1 MNRKNNKLQ
10 IDNICRQWIAG
21 KMEAEMRRRKL
32 SEKKASEPKPEQLL
46 SEKLNEIYEFRYNI
60 ITEQVEYR
68 KRINNLEYFDGISK
82 TMEKTFRILDKR
94 IMFTICMEMREMG
107 VKCMDKDVWRYIY
120 SSRIPEY
127 HPVRSYMENL
137 PKWDG
142 VNRVDQLISRV
153 SKNEVSSKAMYR
165 WLLALCAQWM
175 GIDTG
180 YGNSLAPVLI
190 STVQGIGKSTYC
202 KNIVPDSLRWYY
214 TDIFDLGTKGK
225 AEQRLTQNCLINLD
239 EMDRLSAKKMPLLKN
254 LMQVEKVSV
263 CKAYKSY
270 FTSLPRIASFICTS
284 NRTDLLTDPTGSRR
298 FICIRIHDVIDNSPI
313 HHKQLYAELKFYIE
327 NGERFWLTK
336 DEEADLQKSN
346 QAFYRE
352 HAEMQLF
359 RLHFRPVEAQKRTG
373 WYKLTDIMKI
383 LKTADSETMR
393 GISSEAMGKMLVA
406 AGIEKE
412 HRRNG
417 SYYRVERCDGC
428 DSCDEINSFQ

>member
-1 MNRKNNKLQ
+1 M
-10 IDNICRQWIAG
+10 
-21 KMEAEMRRRKL
+21 
-32 SEKKASEPKPEQLL
+32 
-46 SEKLNEIYEFRYNI
+46 
-60 ITEQVEYR
+60 EYR
-68 KRINNLEYFDGISK
+68 KKTSFPKNSEGIYRLVEEHFS
-82 TMEKTFRILDKR
+82 ILDKR
-94 IMFTICMEMREMG
+94 IMFTICMEIREMG
-107 VKCMDKDVWRYIY
+107 IRCMDKDVWRYIY

-127 HPVRSYMENL
+127 HPVRNYMEKL
-137 PKWDG
+137 PEWDG
-142 VNRVDQLISRV
+142 VNRVDALIGRV
-153 SKNEVSSKAMYR
+153 SKNEVTSKAMFR

-190 STVQGIGKSTYC
+190 STVQGVGKSTYC

-225 AEQRLTQNCLINLD
+225 AEQRLSQNCLINLD

-254 LMQVEKVSV
+254 LMQVDKVSV

-298 FICIRIHDVIDNSPI
+298 FICIRIHDVIDNSPLC
-313 HHKQLYAELKFYIE
+313 HKQVYAELKFYIE

-336 DEEADLQKSN
+336 EEEAELQKSN
-346 QAFYRE
+346 LVFYRE
-352 HAEMQLF
+352 PAEMQRF
-359 RLHFRPVEAQKRTG
+359 RRHFRPVETQSRSG
-373 WYKLTDIMKI
+373 WYKFTDIMKT
-383 LKTADSETMR
+383 LRMADSETMR
-393 GISSEAMGKMLVA
+393 GISSETMGKMLVA

-412 HRRNG
+412 HRRDG

-428 DSCDEINSFQ
+428 DSSEG

>member
-1 MNRKNNKLQ
+1 MTRKNSNRTQ
-10 IDNICRQWIAG
+10 IDDICRQWIAG
-21 KMEAEMRRRKL
+21 KMEAEIKKRKL
-32 SEKKASEPKPEQLL
+32 AEKKASEPKPEQLL
-46 SEKLNEIYEFRYNI
+46 CEKLNEMYEFRYNI

-68 KRINNLEYFDGISK
+68 KKTSFPENSEGIYRLVEEPFS
-82 TMEKTFRILDKR
+82 ILDKR
-94 IMFTICMEMREMG
+94 IMFTICMEIREMG
-107 VKCMDKDVWRYIY
+107 IRCMDKDVWRYIY

-127 HPVRSYMENL
+127 HPVRNYMEKL
-137 PKWDG
+137 PEWDG
-142 VNRVDQLISRV
+142 VNRVDALIGRV
-153 SKNEVSSKAMYR
+153 SKNEVTSKAMFR

-190 STVQGIGKSTYC
+190 STVQGVGKSTYC

-225 AEQRLTQNCLINLD
+225 AEQRLSQNCLINLD

-254 LMQVEKVSV
+254 LMQVDKVSV

-298 FICIRIHDVIDNSPI
+298 FICIRIHDVIDNSPLC
-313 HHKQLYAELKFYIE
+313 HKQVYAELKFYIE

-336 DEEADLQKSN
+336 EEEAELQKSN
-346 QAFYRE
+346 LVFYRE

-359 RLHFRPVEAQKRTG
+359 RLHFRPVETQSRSG
-373 WYKLTDIMKI
+373 WYKLTDIMKT
-383 LKTADSETMR
+383 LRMADSETMR
-393 GISSEAMGKMLVA
+393 GISSETMGKMLVA

-412 HRRNG
+412 HRRDG

-428 DSCDEINSFQ
+428 DSSEG

>member
-1 MNRKNNKLQ
+1 MTRKNSNRTQ
-10 IDNICRQWIAG
+10 IDDICRQWIAG
-21 KMEAEMRRRKL
+21 KMEAEIKKRKL
-32 SEKKASEPKPEQLL
+32 AEKKSSEPKPEQLL
-46 SEKLNEIYEFRYNI
+46 CEKLNEMYEFRYNI

-68 KRINNLEYFDGISK
+68 KKTSFPKNSEGIYRLVEEPFS
-82 TMEKTFRILDKR
+82 ILDKR
-94 IMFTICMEMREMG
+94 IMFTIYMEIREMG
-107 VKCMDKDVWRYIY
+107 IRCMDKDVWRYIY

-127 HPVRSYMENL
+127 HPVRNYMEKL
-137 PKWDG
+137 PEWDG
-142 VNRVDQLISRV
+142 VNRVDALIGRV
-153 SKNEVSSKAMYR
+153 SKNEVTSKAMFR

-190 STVQGIGKSTYC
+190 STVQGVGKSTYC

-225 AEQRLTQNCLINLD
+225 AEQRLSQNCLINLD

-254 LMQVEKVSV
+254 LMQVDKVSV

-298 FICIRIHDVIDNSPI
+298 FICIRIHDVIDNSPLC
-313 HHKQLYAELKFYIE
+313 HKQVYAELKFYIE

-336 DEEADLQKSN
+336 EEEAELQKSN
-346 QAFYRE
+346 LVFYRE

-359 RLHFRPVEAQKRTG
+359 RLHFRPVETQSRSG
-373 WYKLTDIMKI
+373 WYKLTDIMKT
-383 LKTADSETMR
+383 LRMADSETMR
-393 GISSEAMGKMLVA
+393 GISSETMGKMLVA

-412 HRRNG
+412 HRRDG

-428 DSCDEINSFQ
+428 DSSEG

>member
-1 MNRKNNKLQ
+1 MTRKNSNRTQ
-10 IDNICRQWIAG
+10 IDDICRQWIAG
-21 KMEAEMRRRKL
+21 KMEAEIKKRKL
-32 SEKKASEPKPEQLL
+32 AEKKSLEPKPEQLL
-46 SEKLNEIYEFRYNI
+46 CEKLNEMYEFRYNI

-68 KRINNLEYFDGISK
+68 KKTSFPENSEGIYRLVEEPFS
-82 TMEKTFRILDKR
+82 ILDKR
-94 IMFTICMEMREMG
+94 IMFTICMEIREMG
-107 VKCMDKDVWRYIY
+107 IRCMDKDVWRYIY

-127 HPVRSYMENL
+127 HPVRNYMEKL
-137 PKWDG
+137 PEWDG
-142 VNRVDQLISRV
+142 VNRVDALIGRV
-153 SKNEVSSKAMYR
+153 SKNEVTSKAMFR
-165 WLLALCAQWM
+165 WLLALCAQWI

-190 STVQGIGKSTYC
+190 STVQGVGKSTYC

-225 AEQRLTQNCLINLD
+225 AEQRLSQNCLINLD

-254 LMQVEKVSV
+254 LMQVDKVSV

-298 FICIRIHDVIDNSPI
+298 FICIRIHDVIDNSPLC
-313 HHKQLYAELKFYIE
+313 HKQVYAELKFYIE

-336 DEEADLQKSN
+336 EEEAELQKSN
-346 QAFYRE
+346 LVFYRE

-359 RLHFRPVEAQKRTG
+359 RLHFRPVETQNRSG
-373 WYKLTDIMKI
+373 WYKLTDIMKT
-383 LKTADSETMR
+383 LKMADSETMR
-393 GISSEAMGKMLVA
+393 GISSETMGKMLVA

-412 HRRNG
+412 HRRDG

-428 DSCDEINSFQ
+428 DSSEG

>member
-1 MNRKNNKLQ
+1 MTRKNSNRTQ
-10 IDNICRQWIAG
+10 IDDICRQWIAG
-21 KMEAEMRRRKL
+21 KMEAEIKKRKL
-32 SEKKASEPKPEQLL
+32 AEKKASESKPEQLL
-46 SEKLNEIYEFRYNI
+46 CEKLNEMYEFRYNI

-68 KRINNLEYFDGISK
+68 KKTSFPKNSEGIYRLVEEPFS
-82 TMEKTFRILDKR
+82 ILDKR
-94 IMFTICMEMREMG
+94 IMFTICMEIREMG
-107 VKCMDKDVWRYIY
+107 IRCMDKDVWRYIY

-127 HPVRSYMENL
+127 HPVRNYMEKL
-137 PKWDG
+137 PEWDG
-142 VNRVDQLISRV
+142 VNRVDALIGRV
-153 SKNEVSSKAMYR
+153 SKNEVTSKAMFR

-190 STVQGIGKSTYC
+190 STVQGVGKSTYC

-225 AEQRLTQNCLINLD
+225 AEQRLSQNCLINLD

-254 LMQVEKVSV
+254 LMQVDKVSV

-298 FICIRIHDVIDNSPI
+298 FICIRIHDVIDNSPLC
-313 HHKQLYAELKFYIE
+313 HKQVYAELKFYIE

-336 DEEADLQKSN
+336 EEEAELQKSN
-346 QAFYRE
+346 LVFYRE

-359 RLHFRPVEAQKRTG
+359 RLHFRPVETQSRSG
-373 WYKLTDIMKI
+373 WYKLTDIMKT
-383 LKTADSETMR
+383 LRMADSETMR
-393 GISSEAMGKMLVA
+393 GISSETMGKMLVA

-412 HRRNG
+412 HRRDG

-428 DSCDEINSFQ
+428 DSSEG